1 MKITRFTAL
10 LSAMGLMVMATTFCT
25 PSRETLAKEEMTKA
39 MEKNS
44 AVGLAVA
51 VVKGGE
57 IIYTQSFGYKNL
69 EDSTLLAEG
78 DVFRIASISKSFTT
92 TALLTLMEKG
102 LISLDQDVSELTGF
116 PVRNPGFPEKVITV
130 KMLLSHTSSLN
141 DSQGYFNLDI
151 INPKKNKEYAK
162 SYNPYEPGTQYE
174 YCNLGFNTLGAIA
187 EKLAGERFDQFV
199 RHTVLEPLGLYA
211 SFNPD
216 SLDRTKY
223 VTLYDSIPVP
233 QPAAYVSRA
242 KQLDSG
248 YVMGYSTPLFSPTGG
263 MKISATDL
271 AKYMIMHMNYG
282 AIADGKRVISEE
294 TSRLM
299 QSPVVETGEGE
310 TYGLALRQS
319 KNFIPGEVM
328 VGHTGS
334 AYGLYSAM
342 FFEPEK
348 KFGIVLITNGCN
360 PVYEGGFVNIQT
372 DVARALYN
380 IFIKE

>member
-1 MKITRFTAL
+1 MKITRFTAM
-10 LSAMGLMVMATTFCT
+10 LSAIGLIVLTTTYCT
-25 PSRETLAKEEMTKA
+25 PSKESLAKEEMERV

-57 IIYTQSFGYKNL
+57 IIYTESFGYKNL
-69 EDSTLLAEG
+69 EDSTLLGEG
-78 DVFRIASISKSFTT
+78 DLFRIASISKSFTT
-92 TALLTLMEKG
+92 TALLTLMERG
-102 LISLDQDVSELTGF
+102 LIGLDQDVSELTGF
-116 PVRNPGFPEKVITV
+116 PVRNPAYPDVKITV

-141 DSQGYFNLDI
+141 DFEGYFNLDVL
-151 INPKKNKEYAK
+151 NPAKNKDFAK
-162 SYNPYEPGTQYE
+162 CYNNYEPGTKYQ

-187 EKLAGERFDQFV
+187 ERLAGERFDQFV

-216 SLDRTKY
+216 SLDATRY
-223 VTLYDSIPVP
+223 VTLYDTLPAP

-263 MKISATDL
+263 MKISAKDL
-271 AKYMIMHMNYG
+271 AKYMIMHINYG
-282 AIADGKRVISEE
+282 ALPNGDRIISEE
-294 TSRLM
+294 SSRLM
-299 QSPVVETGEGE
+299 QSPVFETGEGE
-310 TYGLALRQS
+310 SYGLALRQTS
-319 KNFIPGEVM
+319 NFIPGEDM

-348 KFGIVLITNGCN
+348 KFGIVLITNGCK
-360 PVYEGGFVNIQT
+360 PVYEEGFVNIQT
-372 DVARALYN
+372 DVARALYD

>member
-1 MKITRFTAL
+1 MKIKRFTAL
-10 LSAMGLMVMATTFCT
+10 LPALLLLVLTTTYCA
-25 PSRETLAKEEMTKA
+25 PSKERLAKEEMERV

-57 IIYTQSFGYKNL
+57 IIYTGSFGYKNL
-69 EDSTLLAEG
+69 EDSTLLSDG
-78 DVFRIASISKSFTT
+78 DLFRIASISKSFTT
-92 TALLTLMEKG
+92 TALLTLLEGG
-102 LISLDQDVSELTGF
+102 LLSLDQDVSELTGF
-116 PVRNPGFPEKVITV
+116 VVRNPAFPDVVITV

-141 DSQGYFNLDI
+141 DTQGYFNLDI
-151 INPKKNKEYAK
+151 LNPEKNKEYAK
-162 SYNPYEPGTQYE
+162 CYNEYEPGTKYQ

-187 EKLAGERFDQFV
+187 ERLAGERFDQFT
-199 RHTVLEPLGLYA
+199 RHKLLAPLGLYA

-223 VTLYDSIPVP
+223 VTLYDSIA

-271 AKYMIMHMNYG
+271 AKYMVMHMNYG
-282 AIADGKRVISEE
+282 ALPNGERIISEE

-299 QSPVVETGEGE
+299 QSAVVETGEGE
-310 TYGLALRQS
+310 SYGLALRQTD
-319 KNFIPGEVM
+319 NFIPGERM
-328 VGHTGS
+328 IGHTGS

-348 KFGIVLITNGCN
+348 KFGIVLMTNGCK
-360 PVYEGGFVNIQT
+360 PVYEGGFVTIQT